1 MGRDTQVYTMD
12 HVAKMIN
19 EDPELL
25 DVITANSDNIDYGE
39 MIYVAINTD
48 EDITALTRRGIE
60 SLQSSSSTFGHGQ
73 VLCANSS
80 STKCASPISSRKS
93 SQTNRGSNR
102 AVTEE
107 PPSPRP

>member
-1 MGRDTQVYTMD
+1 MVRDTQVYAMD

-60 SLQSSSSTFGHGQ
+60 SLQEFIADVRTWPGGMRQF
-73 VLCANSS
+73 LIDEMCEPAIIEKIIAN
-80 STKCASPISSRKS
+80 
-93 SQTNRGSNR
+93 
-102 AVTEE
+102 E
-107 PPSPRP
+107 PR

>member
-1 MGRDTQVYTMD
+1 MGRDTQVYAMD

-60 SLQSSSSTFGHGQ
+60 SLQEFIADVRTWPGGMRQFLIDEMCEPDIICS
-73 VLCANSS
+73 
-80 STKCASPISSRKS
+80 
-93 SQTNRGSNR
+93 GSD
-102 AVTEE
+102 VI
-107 PPSPRP
+107 